1 MHSQLKSETFVVLAM
16 DHNLDLLKHQKHS
29 KMQCF
34 LEINLEANLLP
45 TIRKPTCVTTSS
57 ATLIDNIFAR
67 TSTPESIKSG
77 VIIDNTSDHFPII
90 TEIMDPN
97 VTQCEPQK
105 YVMRKLGDPEI
116 EQIKTTLEEINWDDR
131 LKEKGGNDSFNDFH
145 DILQQTIDRIS
156 PETYKIQKI
165 KRNVPWPISTM
176 KMMSIGSFCTVSA
189 IFTSVF

>member
-1 MHSQLKSETFVVLAM
+1 MHSWLKSEAFVILAM

-131 LKEKGGNDSFNDFH
+131 LKEKNGNDSFNNFH

-165 KRNVPWPISTM
+165 KRNVPM
-176 KMMSIGSFCTVSA
+176 A
-189 IFTSVF
+189 IRDNINSEDDVD

>member
-1 MHSQLKSETFVVLAM
+1 M
-16 DHNLDLLKHQKHS
+16 DHNLDLLKHQKYS
-29 KMQCF
+29 EMQCF
-34 LEINLEANLLP
+34 LEINLEVNLLP

-105 YVMRKLGDPEI
+105 YVML
-116 EQIKTTLEEINWDDR
+116 
-131 LKEKGGNDSFNDFH
+131 
-145 DILQQTIDRIS
+145 
-156 PETYKIQKI
+156 
-165 KRNVPWPISTM
+165 
-176 KMMSIGSFCTVSA
+176 
-189 IFTSVF
+189 